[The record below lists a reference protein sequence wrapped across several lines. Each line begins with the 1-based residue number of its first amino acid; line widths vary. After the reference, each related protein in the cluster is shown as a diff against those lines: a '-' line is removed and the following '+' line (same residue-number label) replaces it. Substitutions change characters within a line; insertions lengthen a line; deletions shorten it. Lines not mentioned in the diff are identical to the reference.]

1 MENSR
6 FVSYIR
12 VSSVQQGES
21 GLGLEAQRYAVAA
34 YLQSISGTLLKEF
47 VEVESGGKNA
57 RSRLRAAIDACRR
70 EDAVLLIAKLDRLA
84 RNVAFISALM
94 ETDVAFRVVDHPEAT
109 KLLLHLLAAFGE
121 HERDMIRE
129 RTRAAL
135 AAAKARGVVLGR
147 YGREVLAPRNREE
160 ARERARALAEV
171 VTRIKEEGRTIATTA
186 ELMNERGVPSA
197 RGGRWHPATV
207 HKLLKRIEA
216 ISRG

>member
-186 ELMNERGVPSA
+186 ELMNERESQVQEVAAGTRP
-197 RGGRWHPATV
+197 
-207 HKLLKRIEA
+207 LFINC
-216 ISRG
+216 